1 MGVQIHSA
9 GMHVESRDWRQAVA
23 RGLKG
28 QCPHCGRGR
37 LFRAFLKP
45 VDHCAVC
52 GEDYTPQRADD
63 LPAYLVIVVVGHVLM
78 TGYLLTDMIWRVSP
92 FVHMAIWIPLAVLTA
107 IATVQP
113 IKGGVIGLQWAYRM
127 HGFSKEP
134 EHGDPSA

>member
-1 MGVQIHSA
+1 
-9 GMHVESRDWRQAVA
+9 
-23 RGLKG
+23 
-28 QCPHCGRGR
+28 
-37 LFRAFLKP
+37 
-45 VDHCAVC
+45 
-52 GEDYTPQRADD
+52 
-63 LPAYLVIVVVGHVLM
+63 M